1 MSEIRFHPGDPKRK
15 SRSITIGPVLGGVL
29 ATAVVGAGTLVFLGL
44 LGAPSLVSDLIRS
57 VDRLALHE
65 ATRRGTEAFETVGRR
80 AEKLS
85 RQLAADELFLAR
97 VGLVAGVP
105 PPAGL
110 PAILP
115 ERPAAVTSAE
125 MEASVASLAR
135 RLRIFELFRRR
146 LATLPE
152 PGGPDPLRIPSRSPV
167 EPSAAVPVA
176 VFGPRLSDLT
186 REEEFFPGVDLATPV
201 GSLVLSPAAGTVV
214 FAGHPGRKA
223 DALWRRLGLIVVV
236 AHDDETRTVYGNLG
250 KILVPR
256 GRRLKRGEPIGLVGR
271 SPFAPAPKL
280 HYEVRKRTESGF
292 LPVDPR
298 LYILDAEWIT
308 APELG
313 NRPTAPADTAMPA
326 FQ

>member
-29 ATAVVGAGTLVFLGL
+29 ATALVGAGTLVFLGL

-115 ERPAAVTSAE
+115 ERPAALTSAE

-167 EPSAAVPVA
+167 EPSAA
-176 VFGPRLSDLT
+176 
-186 REEEFFPGVDLATPV
+186 ATKPI
-201 GSLVLSPAAGTVV
+201 SSSSSPALNACAPSGTLQPPPSSARNARSAATARAVGGWSSGATASRTAASSARHSSAIAPCPGAGT
-214 FAGHPGRKA
+214 K
-223 DALWRRLGLIVVV
+223 
-236 AHDDETRTVYGNLG
+236 TRGSSAA
-250 KILVPR
+250 I
-256 GRRLKRGEPIGLVGR
+256 
-271 SPFAPAPKL
+271 
-280 HYEVRKRTESGF
+280 
-292 LPVDPR
+292 
-298 LYILDAEWIT
+298 
-308 APELG
+308 
-313 NRPTAPADTAMPA
+313 
-326 FQ
+326 